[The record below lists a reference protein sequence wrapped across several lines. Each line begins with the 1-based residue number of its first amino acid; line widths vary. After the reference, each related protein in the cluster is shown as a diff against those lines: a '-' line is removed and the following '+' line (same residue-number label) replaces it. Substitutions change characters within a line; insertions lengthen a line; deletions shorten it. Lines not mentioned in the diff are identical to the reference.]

1 MFQNEYTN
9 IPEIIKTMDANKT
22 KKQRKRA
29 RKTRFNQNKNLKRL
43 KLKMSS
49 IYHELLYIMLHDQY
63 LVRKN
68 IIWTRRFKYLVLTP
82 DVPHSEANVLV
93 FNCLNIES
101 WQRKNEYNYTSH
113 LLLYIW

>member
-1 MFQNEYTN
+1 
-9 IPEIIKTMDANKT
+9 MDANKT

-49 IYHELLYIMLHDQY
+49 IYHELEDSNIMLHDQY

-101 WQRKNEYNYTSH
+101 WQRKKEYNYTSH